1 MADPDPG
8 PLKSSTGAA
17 PASGP
22 RPAVRLAR
30 VATPVGRP
38 VIPEDQARPTEALS
52 TGPRTVRVTKGD
64 LPAHSTLNPLQ
75 RWAWRTFRT
84 RMGRKPMDP
93 VLEENL
99 LKAHMRI
106 RADEYAAY
114 VLGVTILI
122 AAAVIVAAVILF
134 VLLFVVAGAGLI
146 GILIPAILPIIVIP
160 LTYFVLMGMPG
171 SAAKSRGTKINNKIS
186 AAMSFVSAMASADV
200 NIDQIF
206 KELARQKIYGEVAE
220 EAAWITRD
228 TELLGVDILTA
239 IRTGAQRTPS
249 KRFQDFLQGVVTTAT
264 SGGQLKPYFLVK
276 AEQYERE
283 NKLERLQRV
292 ETMGLLA
299 ETFVTVVVAFP
310 LFLVIII
317 AIFAIIGGG
326 GAFLLEILWAIV
338 ALMIPMSQFGFIFFI
353 HSLASEL

>member
-1 MADPDPG
+1 MA
-8 PLKSSTGAA
+8 S
-17 PASGP
+17 AS
-22 RPAVRLAR
+22 R
-30 VATPVGRP
+30 VVGRP
-38 VIPEDQARPTEALS
+38 TIVAPPAVVRAHPQRIRRGDQPTHSPL
-52 TGPRTVRVTKGD
+52 TGF
-64 LPAHSTLNPLQ
+64 Q
-75 RWAWRTFRT
+75 QWAWRMFRERVT
-84 RMGRKPMDP
+84 SRAPDLI
-93 VLEENL
+93 LEENL

-106 RADEYAAY
+106 RADEYLALVYATTLFAAIGLGVTGV
-114 VLGVTILI
+114 VLGVVIALSTVWYYGLALALALPVGLTALI
-122 AAAVIVAAVILF
+122 YVIMLHQ
-134 VLLFVVAGAGLI
+134 
-146 GILIPAILPIIVIP
+146 PASRS
-160 LTYFVLMGMPG
+160 
-171 SAAKSRGTKINNKIS
+171 SARAKNIDRRIS
-186 AAMSFVSAMASADV
+186 ASMSFVSAMASADV

-239 IRTGAQRTPS
+239 IRNGAQRTPS

-283 NKLERLQRV
+283 NKLENLQRV

-326 GAFLLEILWAIV
+326 GQFMITILWAIV
-338 ALMIPMSQFGFIFFI
+338 GLMIPLSQFGFIFFMY
-353 HSLASEL
+353 SLAQEM